1 MKFFKYLT
9 LAALVTV
16 AACEEGEAP
25 VIVAPPVTGT
35 VSGVVTLEGSA
46 ASGVSVGLSSGVS
59 ATTDGSGA
67 YSFTGVTAGSY
78 TVTISGFASD
88 ASFAATVMAVTVS
101 SAGQVATANFSGS
114 YIRTS
119 AILGSVTG
127 GGLGLAG
134 VTVSLTG
141 GASLNGQASLNAAAS
156 TTTGA
161 GGDYSFSGLR
171 AGTYT
176 VAVSGFDAGMYS
188 FAATSE
194 SVTLGVGS
202 SEVVTFGGSLLTTA
216 MITGRMFLD
225 ENDKDNSFSAGLED
239 NLSVAGVTVTIEGVL
254 VDNTSTVVTAADGTF
269 SVSDLAAGTYRVT
282 LTMGAPI
289 PGMVTFGGTNPQL
302 ITLTTGSTGTVD
314 FPFDITT
321 QTIKVGGFLGTDND
335 VSTTPGPKQ
344 SPVVGWTIS
353 LYDTQANAV
362 AATATGRLGAVATG
376 TDGYSAFR
384 FARTAD
390 VSPNSAENDQ
400 VIFASVT
407 GPPSVTHTLSG
418 ERILEIKYSAKDS
431 MSMANDEFDAL
442 YNSITFT
449 VHAAESDADTLASWG
464 VIMRSRVDSTISGA
478 IVGSGATTDA
488 NGDATFTVT
497 PATIIASGDGGDGV
511 FPDTLWFRLR
521 DTQAGANGHAFTQAP
536 TASGGTAAGSFLSY
550 IWNGTDP
557 AGTTIALGTQH
568 VTYSDTDI
576 SVGIHHERDDSSA
589 MPTFTALDDRGNV
602 DGTTLMELFSTAAT
616 PASVSGPTAPAAGV
630 LTMANIA
637 TGSYTLH
644 ARATDGTNVVV
655 LSDTTVSIT
664 LDGSDQ
670 VYTDQTLTGG
680 AGNSTFAIKTANNTV
695 SGVAMAADGATAAAG
710 VIVTLAPTAMN
721 IQGTASYMDTTSAT
735 GAYAFTGVREGPYTV
750 MVADI
755 AGTWEFFDTLTTA
768 TAPTISGNLNNTDAK
783 TASRDVQGYGTVTTV
798 ANYQAVRMDT
808 KVQGVVVN
816 DRDEDYNTLDP
827 DEALSG
833 VMVELIDDADAD
845 GVIDATES
853 VLSSTTT
860 DIVGA
865 YGFSGLREDDYIV
878 RVTSPSNATVLRGLS
893 ATGSVTSTAR
903 VTTAAAV
910 GVGATL
916 NQSGTRQVGNMS
928 PPAQLDEFPR
938 WDYMTGSAELDGGNV
953 GAGPNSVNGAPTTG
967 NAVTGTHFVHLF
979 KTGTVKGQITAAGVG
994 VTTGVRV
1001 TLTRCQT
1008 APAEP
1013 SPPAAGACTLK
1024 HGVPSP
1030 HIQNFDT
1037 DASGNYTFSGLLEG
1051 VYQLDVAPATG
1062 GYTVNEGLDGVAGG
1076 ADVNVLATIVGNN
1089 DVETIAAYEIS

>member
-141 GASLNGQASLNAAAS
+141 GASLNGQASLNAAAT
-156 TTTGA
+156 TTTGT

-418 ERILEIKYSAKDS
+418 EQILEIKYSAKDS
-431 MSMANDEFDAL
+431 ISTANDEFDAL

-449 VHAAESDADTLASWG
+449 MHAAEIDADTLASWG
-464 VIMRSRVDSTISGA
+464 AIMRARADSADGA
-478 IVGSGATTDA
+478 RGVGSTTDA

-497 PATIIASGDGGDGV
+497 PVTSAADGADGV
-511 FPDTLWFRLR
+511 YPDTLWFKLR
-521 DTQAGANGHAFTQAP
+521 ATQAGANGHAFTQAP
-536 TASGGTAAGSFLSY
+536 TASGGTAAGSFLRY
-550 IWNGTDP
+550 IWNGTNP
-557 AGTTIALGTQH
+557 AGATIALGTQH
-568 VTYSDTDI
+568 VTYTDMDI

-616 PASVSGPTAPAAGV
+616 PASVSGPTAPAAGA

-695 SGVAMAADGATAAAG
+695 SGFAVAADGTAAQS

-750 MVADI
+750 TVADI

-768 TAPTISGNLNNTDAK
+768 TATPSGNVNNDDAK

-816 DRDEDYNTLDP
+816 DRDADFNTIDP

-833 VMVELIDDADAD
+833 VAVDLISDTDAD
-845 GVIDATES
+845 GVIDSGES
-853 VLSSTTT
+853 IVSSTTT

-865 YGFSGLREDDYIV
+865 YGFSGLREGAYIV
-878 RVTSPSNATVLRGLS
+878 QVTSPSNATVLRGLS
-893 ATGSVTSTAR
+893 ATGTVTSTAA
-903 VTTAAAV
+903 VTTVAAV
-910 GVGATL
+910 GAGATL
-916 NQSGTRQVGNMS
+916 NQSGTRQAGNMS

-938 WDYMTGSAELDGGNV
+938 WNYLTGTAAADAGNV
-953 GAGPNSVNGAPTTG
+953 GAGPNNANGALTTG
-967 NAVTGTHFVHLF
+967 DANFVHLF
-979 KTGTVKGQITAAGVG
+979 QTGTVKGQITAAGVG

-1008 APAEP
+1008 APAAP

>member
-141 GASLNGQASLNAAAS
+141 GASLNGQASLNAAAT
-156 TTTGA
+156 TTTGT

-418 ERILEIKYSAKDS
+418 EQILEIKYSAKDS
-431 MSMANDEFDAL
+431 ISTANDEFDAL

-449 VHAAESDADTLASWG
+449 MHAAEIDADTLASWG
-464 VIMRSRVDSTISGA
+464 AIMRARADSADGA
-478 IVGSGATTDA
+478 RGVGSTTDA

-497 PATIIASGDGGDGV
+497 PATSAADGADGV
-511 FPDTLWFRLR
+511 YPDTLWFKLR
-521 DTQAGANGHAFTQAP
+521 ATQAGANGHGFTQAP
-536 TASGGTAAGSFLSY
+536 TASGGTAAGSFLRY
-550 IWNGTDP
+550 IWNGTNP
-557 AGTTIALGTQH
+557 AGATIALGTQH
-568 VTYSDTDI
+568 VTYTDMDI

-589 MPTFTALDDRGNV
+589 VPTFTALDDRGNV

-616 PASVSGPTAPAAGV
+616 PASVSGPTAPAAGA

-695 SGVAMAADGATAAAG
+695 SGFAVAADGTAAQS

-750 MVADI
+750 TVADI

-768 TAPTISGNLNNTDAK
+768 TATPSGNVNNDDAK

-816 DRDEDYNTLDP
+816 DRDADFNTIDP

-833 VMVELIDDADAD
+833 VAVDLISDTDAD
-845 GVIDATES
+845 GVIDSGES
-853 VLSSTTT
+853 IVSSTTT

-865 YGFSGLREDDYIV
+865 YGFSGLREGAYIV
-878 RVTSPSNATVLRGLS
+878 QVTSPSNATVLRGLS
-893 ATGSVTSTAR
+893 ATGTVTSTAA
-903 VTTAAAV
+903 VTTVAAV
-910 GVGATL
+910 GAGATL
-916 NQSGTRQVGNMS
+916 NQSGTRQAGNMS

-938 WDYMTGSAELDGGNV
+938 WNYLTGTAAADAGNV
-953 GAGPNSVNGAPTTG
+953 GAGPNNANGALTTG
-967 NAVTGTHFVHLF
+967 DANFVHLF
-979 KTGTVKGQITAAGVG
+979 QTGTVKGQITAAGVG

-1008 APAEP
+1008 APAAP

>member
-35 VSGVVTLEGSA
+35 VSGVVTLEGAA
-46 ASGVSVGLSSGVS
+46 ASGVTVGLSSGVS
-59 ATTDGSGA
+59 ASTDGSGA

-141 GASLNGQASLNAAAS
+141 GASLNGQASLNAAAT
-156 TTTGA
+156 TTTGT

-176 VAVSGFDAGMYS
+176 VAVSDFDASTYS

-254 VDNTSTVVTAADGTF
+254 VNNTSTVVTAADGTF
-269 SVSDLAAGTYRVT
+269 SVSDLPAGTYRVT

-289 PGMVTFGGTNPQL
+289 PGMLTFGGTNPQL

-344 SPVVGWTIS
+344 SPVVGWAIS
-353 LYDTQANAV
+353 LYDTQANA
-362 AATATGRLGAVATG
+362 AAAGATGRLGAVATG
-376 TDGYSAFR
+376 TDGYSTFR

-390 VSPNSAENDQ
+390 VSPNSAQNDQ
-400 VIFASVT
+400 VIFASVA
-407 GPPSVTHTLSG
+407 GAPSVTHSLSG
-418 ERILEIKYSAKDS
+418 ESVLEIKYSAKDS
-431 MSMANDEFDAL
+431 MITANDEFDAL
-442 YNSITFT
+442 FNSITFE
-449 VHAAESDADTLASWG
+449 VHAAESDADTLAGWG

-511 FPDTLWFRLR
+511 YPDTLWFRLR

-536 TASGGTAAGSFLSY
+536 TASGGTAAGSFISY
-550 IWNGTDP
+550 IWNGTNP
-557 AGTTIALGTQH
+557 SGATISLGSQH
-568 VTYSDTDI
+568 VTYTDMDI

-589 MPTFTALDDRGNV
+589 VPTFTALDDRGNV
-602 DGTTLMELFSTAAT
+602 DGNTLMELFSTAAT
-616 PASVSGPTAPAAGV
+616 PASVSGPTAPVTGA

-644 ARATDGTNVVV
+644 ARATDGTNLVV

-695 SGVAMAADGATAAAG
+695 SGQAMAADGVTAAAS

-721 IQGTASYMDTTSAT
+721 TQGTASYMDTTSAT

-750 MVADI
+750 TVADI
-755 AGTWEFFDTLTTA
+755 AGTWAFFDTLTVA
-768 TAPTISGNLNNTDAK
+768 TFSGNVANDDER
-783 TASRDVQGYGTVTTV
+783 TASRDVQGYGTITQV
-798 ANYQAVRMDT
+798 ANYLATRMDT

-816 DRDEDYNTLDP
+816 DRDQDFNTLDP

-833 VMVELIDDADAD
+833 VAVDLISDTDAD
-845 GVIDATES
+845 GVIDTGES

-865 YGFSGLREDDYIV
+865 YGFSGLREGAFIV

-893 ATGSVTSTAR
+893 ATGTVTSTAA
-903 VTTAAAV
+903 VTTVAAV
-910 GVGATL
+910 GAGATL
-916 NQSGTRQVGNMS
+916 NQSGTRQAGNMS

-938 WDYMTGSAELDGGNV
+938 WDYLTGTAALDAGNV
-953 GAGPNSVNGAPTTG
+953 GAGPNSVNGALTTG
-967 NAVTGTHFVHLF
+967 DANFVHLF
-979 KTGTVKGQITAAGVG
+979 QTGTVKGKITAAGVG

-1001 TLTRCQT
+1001 TITRCQT
-1008 APAEP
+1008 APAAP

-1076 ADVNVLATIVGNN
+1076 VDVNVLATIVGNN

>member
-141 GASLNGQASLNAAAS
+141 GASLNGQASLNAAAT
-156 TTTGA
+156 TTTGT

-418 ERILEIKYSAKDS
+418 EQILEIKYSAKDS
-431 MSMANDEFDAL
+431 ISTANDEFDAL

-449 VHAAESDADTLASWG
+449 MHAAESDADTLASWG
-464 VIMRSRVDSTISGA
+464 AIMRARADSADGA
-478 IVGSGATTDA
+478 GGVGSTTDA

-497 PATIIASGDGGDGV
+497 PATSAADGADGV
-511 FPDTLWFRLR
+511 YPDTLWFKLR
-521 DTQAGANGHAFTQAP
+521 ATQAGANGHAFTQAP
-536 TASGGTAAGSFLSY
+536 TASGGTAAGSFLRY
-550 IWNGTDP
+550 IWNGTNP
-557 AGTTIALGTQH
+557 AGATIALGTQH
-568 VTYSDTDI
+568 VTYTDMDI

-589 MPTFTALDDRGNV
+589 VPTFTALDDRGNV

-616 PASVSGPTAPAAGV
+616 PASVSGPTAPAAGA

-695 SGVAMAADGATAAAG
+695 SGFAVAADGTAAQS

-750 MVADI
+750 TVADI

-768 TAPTISGNLNNTDAK
+768 TATPSGNVNNDDAK

-816 DRDEDYNTLDP
+816 DRDADFNTIDP

-833 VMVELIDDADAD
+833 VAVDLISDTDAD
-845 GVIDATES
+845 GVIDSGES
-853 VLSSTTT
+853 IVSSTTT

-865 YGFSGLREDDYIV
+865 YGFSGLREGAYIV
-878 RVTSPSNATVLRGLS
+878 QVTSPSNATVLRGLS
-893 ATGSVTSTAR
+893 ATGTVTSTAA
-903 VTTAAAV
+903 VTTVAAV
-910 GVGATL
+910 GAGATL
-916 NQSGTRQVGNMS
+916 NQSGTRQAGNMS

-938 WDYMTGSAELDGGNV
+938 WNYLTGTAAADAGNV
-953 GAGPNSVNGAPTTG
+953 GAGPNNANGALTTG
-967 NAVTGTHFVHLF
+967 DANFVHLF
-979 KTGTVKGQITAAGVG
+979 QTGTVKGQITAAGVG

-1008 APAEP
+1008 APAAP